1 MKNLTKEQKD
11 RLEDIKLLL
20 DNNEFVAWSSD
31 MYKLKYKSLDNKK
44 ILVVCTENGFTT
56 ALCENDILDCYT
68 DKWTIR
74 ENDYPQLKNIS
85 SIPNNK

>member
-20 DNNEFVAWSSD
+20 DSNEFVACGSD
-31 MYKLKYKSLDNKK
+31 MYKLKYQSLSNKK

-56 ALCENDILDCYT
+56 GLCEDDILDCYT

-74 ENDYPQLKNIS
+74 ENVYPQLKNIS
-85 SIPNNK
+85 SYLNN